1 MQQDWPAFD
10 RAPDPLG
17 LTFNARALAGGAELV
32 LALLLLILFV
42 YRRRLYLL
50 AWAIGWALTA
60 LAMLALARGYA
71 NEHVGRA
78 AVGIS
83 KLLPILG
90 ALAFV
95 AGADAYRRRPRF
107 TRLHGLIL
115 LPLAIW
121 FLLAPLA
128 LGVRAVVV
136 PGHVIAAAALA
147 IAGGAHF
154 FLYKREKLVGAG
166 LTGVALVLFALGQ
179 AWTAGRVSVE
189 ISAWN
194 EIELRALF
202 SVVMLSILAAISMHF
217 FAFEDMTVELQQTN
231 RRLEKAQTDLR
242 QMVITDPL
250 TGCHNRRFFDAVI
263 GRELN
268 RHRRYEIP
276 LSVLFVD
283 VDRFKA
289 INDTFGH
296 ETGDRVLAAVAT
308 FLARH
313 VREADYLFRWG
324 GDEFLILLSCAE
336 AQADRKGAELGAAF
350 KSSVERTG
358 LPPTVGLS
366 VGCAEVLPDSDIME
380 VVNRA
385 DERMY
390 DAKRALRRHSSGT
403 RHTALGTSGT
413 EGTSP

>member
-1 MQQDWPAFD
+1 MWPAFD

-32 LALLLLILFV
+32 LALLLLILFA
-42 YRRRLYLL
+42 YRRRRYIL
-50 AWAIGWALTA
+50 AWATGWGLTA
-60 LAMLALARGYA
+60 LAMLVLAQGYA
-71 NEHVGRA
+71 NEHVGRV
-78 AVGIS
+78 AVGVS

-95 AGADAYRRRPRF
+95 AGADAYRDRPHLSRI
-107 TRLHGLIL
+107 HALIL
-115 LPLAIW
+115 LSLTIW
-121 FLLAPLA
+121 FTLSPLA
-128 LGVRAVVV
+128 LGVRAVLV
-136 PGHVIAAAALA
+136 PGHVITAAVLAAAAGAHLMLYRRERLLGAALTGIALLLVAAVQIWTAARVAAA
-147 IAGGAHF
+147 IA
-154 FLYKREKLVGAG
+154 
-166 LTGVALVLFALGQ
+166 
-179 AWTAGRVSVE
+179 S
-189 ISAWN
+189 WN

-202 SVVMLSILAAISMHF
+202 SVVVLSILAAISMHF

-231 RRLEKAQTDLR
+231 RRLEKAQSDLR
-242 QMVITDPL
+242 QLVITDAL

-263 GRELN
+263 DRELK
-268 RHRRYEIP
+268 RHRRYDIP

-296 ETGDRVLAAVAT
+296 DTGDRVLTEVAT
-308 FLARH
+308 FLVRH

-336 AQADRKGAELGAAF
+336 ADAARKGAELTVAF
-350 KSSVERTG
+350 KSSAERVN
-358 LPPTVGLS
+358 LPPGVGLS

-380 VVNRA
+380 VVRQA

-390 DAKRALRRHSSGT
+390 EAKRGQ
-403 RHTALGTSGT
+403 
-413 EGTSP
+413 SPFSA